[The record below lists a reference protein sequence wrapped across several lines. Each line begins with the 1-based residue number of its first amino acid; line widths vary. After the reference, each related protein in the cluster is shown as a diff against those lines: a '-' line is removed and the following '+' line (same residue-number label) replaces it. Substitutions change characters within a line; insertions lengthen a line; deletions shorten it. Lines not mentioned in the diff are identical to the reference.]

1 MTPNEAQHD
10 IANPFGLLLNP
21 QTILKAVETSERLG
35 RLHSRICRP
44 LDRPLIPHA
53 DAANDP
59 DVGDLT
65 DGDEA
70 PLGATEDL

>member
-21 QTILKAVETSERLG
+21 QTILKAVESSERLG

-44 LDRPLIPHA
+44 LDRPLIPTR
-53 DAANDP
+53 ANDP
-59 DVGDLT
+59 VAAFDAAI
-65 DGDEA
+65 ERA
-70 PLGATEDL
+70 SARRPL